1 MDYSNIED
9 LLISYYDGKAT
20 ADEVR
25 EIEAW
30 IKSSDGNKKKAI
42 DIYTLLL
49 MTDAQQVA
57 ENIDLNEELTK
68 VKGHMQ
74 QVSYSLVELDAA
86 RSRVFTYTD
95 DNYYFYFALSIGI
108 CCACPY
114 PIIRNPYTAWDDYLI

>member
-9 LLISYYDGKAT
+9 LLITYYDGKAT

-74 QVSYSLVELDAA
+74 GS
-86 RSRVFTYTD
+86 
-95 DNYYFYFALSIGI
+95 NYYFYFALSIGI